1 MRDFSKATNKIPF
14 LKDWP
19 APVLPAILYQHLLQ
33 LVMVLYYKRYN
44 MKKKTG
50 MLFSIIMVL
59 VISAFTL
66 ADSII
71 KQLGISHQSARQ
83 HILNNIIGDFRHE
96 PVDISI
102 TEDGS
107 GSGSLGEQLKAFRV
121 PRINQL
127 AAIIQNDKAGA
138 AKELC
143 NYVKQYVNS
152 EEFTSAYTKAREAAK
167 PTHEPYRMDAA
178 GIAGLKKSL
187 KEMEDGL
194 AKMKAA
200 KMPASAVQQKQM
212 EDGIAAQKKMIVAQ
226 NDPTPN
232 KTKWNKMYPPNP
244 ADAVK
249 ARLQEY
255 LAIAATVDFT
265 AVTTGSGKNKVFVN
279 PAYEKKSLQWKAV
292 YRAGKE
298 VNTVVTT
305 FVNQWLKEGVMTGN
319 KQKMADLYK
328 D

>member
-14 LKDWP
+14 LQDWP

-33 LVMVLYYKRYN
+33 VVMVLYYKRYN

-50 MLFSIIMVL
+50 MLFSCIMVL
-59 VISAFTL
+59 IISAFTL
-66 ADSII
+66 NDSII

-102 TEDGS
+102 AEDG
-107 GSGSLGEQLKAFRV
+107 GGPGSLGEQLKAFRV

-152 EEFTSAYTKAREAAK
+152 EEFISAYTKARESAK
-167 PTHEPYRMDAA
+167 PTNEPYRMDAA

-200 KMPASAVQQKQM
+200 KMPASAVQQM
-212 EDGIAAQKKMIVAQ
+212 EDGIAAQKKMIAAQ

-232 KTKWNKMYPPNP
+232 KTKWNKMYPANP

-249 ARLQEY
+249 TRLQEY

-298 VNTVVTT
+298 VNTVVTA
-305 FVNQWLKEGVMTGN
+305 FINQWLKEGIMKGD

-328 D
+328 E

>member
-1 MRDFSKATNKIPF
+1 
-14 LKDWP
+14 
-19 APVLPAILYQHLLQ
+19 
-33 LVMVLYYKRYN
+33 
-44 MKKKTG
+44 MKKKTRIV
-50 MLFSIIMVL
+50 FSIIMVL

-71 KQLGISHQSARQ
+71 KQLGISHQSAQQ
-83 HILNNIIGDFRHE
+83 HILNNITGDFRHE

-102 TEDGS
+102 VEDGN
-107 GSGSLGEQLKAFRV
+107 SLNEQFKAFRV
-121 PRINQL
+121 PRVNLL
-127 AAIIQNDKAGA
+127 AAVIQNDKAGA

-143 NYVKQYVNS
+143 TYIKQYVNS
-152 EEFTSAYTKAREAAK
+152 EEFITAYTRVREAAK
-167 PTHEPYRMDAA
+167 PTNEPYRMDAA
-178 GIAGLKKSL
+178 GVAGLKKNL

-200 KMPASAVQQKQM
+200 KMPASALQQM
-212 EDGIAAQKKMIVAQ
+212 EDGIAAQKKVIAAQ

-232 KTKWNKMYPPNP
+232 KTKWNNMYPANP

-255 LAIAATVDFT
+255 LAFAATVDFT
-265 AVTTGSGKNKVFVN
+265 ATTTGSGKNKVFTNAV
-279 PAYEKKSLQWKAV
+279 YEKKSLQWKAI

-298 VNTVVTT
+298 VNAVVTS
-305 FVNQWLKEGVMTGN
+305 FVNQWLKEGIMSGN